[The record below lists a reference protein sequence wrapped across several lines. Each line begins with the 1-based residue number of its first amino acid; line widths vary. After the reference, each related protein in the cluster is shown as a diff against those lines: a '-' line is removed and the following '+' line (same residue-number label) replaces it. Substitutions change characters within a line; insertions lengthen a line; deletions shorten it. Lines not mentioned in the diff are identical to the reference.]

1 MPETI
6 KIKRGVDIKLQ
17 GTAEQIYANA
27 EMPET
32 FAIKPTDFLGA
43 KLKLAVKEGDEVK
56 AGTPI
61 LFNKDREEVKFC
73 SPVSGEIAEIVRGE
87 KRRLLEIRI
96 LADKEVKYENLGA
109 ADPKSLDAQ
118 AVKDKLLASGCW
130 PFITQRPYN
139 VVANPER
146 TPKAIFISCFN
157 SAPIST
163 DVDFAVHG
171 MDKEFQAGIDA
182 ISKLTDGKI
191 HLGLHA
197 GSNPSSVFANCT
209 GVERHFFKGPH
220 PAGNVGVQI
229 HNIDP
234 INKGEVVWTLNPE
247 NVIIIG
253 RLFLEGKFDASIN
266 ISVAGG
272 EVLKPRYHKTILGAN
287 IKNLVE
293 GNVSENN
300 NRYISGNVLTGT
312 KIKSDGY
319 LGFYDRQVA
328 VLPEGDQDE
337 FFGWIA
343 PGFDK
348 FSISR
353 TMFSWMMP
361 NKKYNL
367 DTGMHGEERAFVVTG
382 EYEKV
387 FPFDIYP
394 VQLLKSIMVGDIE
407 AMENLGIYEVV
418 EEDMALCEVVCTSK
432 IPVQQV
438 LRQGLDLMLKELG
451 D

>member
-17 GTAEQIYANA
+17 GQAEQIYANA
-27 EMPET
+27 EMPKT

-43 KLKLAVKEGDEVK
+43 KLKLAVKEGDKVK
-56 AGTPI
+56 AGTPV
-61 LFNKDREEVKFC
+61 LYHKTREALKFC
-73 SPVSGEIAEIVRGE
+73 SPVSGEIAEVVRGE

-96 LADKEVKYENLGA
+96 LADSQVEYENFGA
-109 ADPKSLDAQ
+109 ADPKSLDRE
-118 AVKDKLLASGCW
+118 AVKEKMLAAGCW

-157 SAPIST
+157 SAPLSV

-171 MDKEFQAGIDA
+171 MEKEFQAGIDA
-182 ISKLTDGKI
+182 LSKLTDGKI
-191 HLGLHA
+191 HLGLRA
-197 GSNPSSVFANCT
+197 GSKPSEVFTNCT
-209 GVERHFFKGPH
+209 GVERHSFKGPH

-247 NVIIIG
+247 NVVIIG
-253 RLFLEGKFDASIN
+253 RLFLEGKFDAQIN
-266 ISVAGG
+266 IAMAGA
-272 EVLKPRYHKTILGAN
+272 EVLKPRYYKTILGAS
-287 IKNLVE
+287 ISSFVE
-293 GNVSENN
+293 GNVSDNK
-300 NRYISGNVLTGT
+300 NRFISGDVLSGT
-312 KIKSDGY
+312 KVKADGY
-319 LGFYDRQVA
+319 LGFYERQIT
-328 VLPEGDQDE
+328 VLPEGDEDE

-353 TMFSWMMP
+353 AMFSWMMP

-394 VQLLKSIMVGDIE
+394 VQLLKSIMVSDIE

-438 LRQGLDLMLKELG
+438 LRDGLDLMLKELG